1 VVFECTVLGASLAA
15 VLGMLAINGLPRPH
29 HPLFNVPE
37 FKLASR
43 DRFFLCLEA
52 RDPAFQLESAWQFLE
67 SLAPRGL
74 WEVPR

>member
-1 VVFECTVLGASLAA
+1 MRRIIQRPFLDQVVRVLQ
-15 VLGMLAINGLPRPH
+15 P
-29 HPLFNVPE
+29 